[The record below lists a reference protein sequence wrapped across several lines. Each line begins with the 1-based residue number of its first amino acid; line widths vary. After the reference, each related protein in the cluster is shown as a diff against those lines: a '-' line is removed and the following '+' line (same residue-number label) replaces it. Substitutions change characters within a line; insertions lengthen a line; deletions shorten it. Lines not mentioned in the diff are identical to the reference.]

1 MKQRLQMET
10 VRDIIERNMVN
21 PAIMRFMRDEHIPSA
36 VMHQMVMDQIR
47 GTRRPSDP
55 RFQML
60 RDFMGKSSRPPAV
73 PVSLFTALGDIM
85 PVLNAFLNDAFIRRE
100 MLGIHFLTYITTPDV
115 FAVYIIKLGR
125 NKPCIAFF
133 NHDGLR
139 YVLELASS

>member
-1 MKQRLQMET
+1 MRLPMET
-10 VRDIIERNMVN
+10 VRGIIEHNMVN
-21 PAIMRFMRDEHIPSA
+21 PTILRFMRDEHIPSA

-60 RDFMGKSSRPPAV
+60 RDFLGRPSRPPI
-73 PVSLFTALGDIM
+73 PVSLFTALSDIM
-85 PVLNAFLNDAFIRRE
+85 PVLNAFLNDPFIRRE

-115 FAVYIIKLGR
+115 FAVYIIKLG
-125 NKPCIAFF
+125 KKKSCIAFF
-133 NHDGLR
+133 DQNRMR